1 MSTPTTAAGNVAGV
15 NDYWL
20 ARRDQL
26 FLASCISLIVT
37 AMSFAIRGDIMSS
50 LHDQFHLSN
59 GEMGSIAQMAFLGFT
74 GAMIVGGP
82 LADVLGLGRLLTL
95 AFIGH
100 ILGIFITIFASGFQM
115 LFLGTLLMGLG
126 NGFVEAACNP
136 LLATLYPDQ
145 KIRRLNL
152 FHAWFPGGIV
162 IGGVVAYLITKLNF
176 GAHDWQI
183 KMAVMLLPL
192 AVYAFLFMGK
202 KFPQTERVA
211 SGVSTGDMFKEC
223 LRPFFLLFVVCMLM
237 TAVTELGPGQWIP
250 SILTITTGVQGI
262 LFLIWIN
269 GLAAVGRQFAGPIV
283 HRLSPVAL
291 LIGSASFAAVGLFLL
306 STATSAAPAAI
317 AATVFA
323 IGTCFF
329 WPTMLGVVSE
339 RFPRTGSLGLAIM
352 GGAGMLASGYIQPVI
367 GNTYDTVAAQ
377 KAGLTMAQF
386 QAAGGKVA
394 DQFLA
399 AGGSA
404 ALKQVVVLPIVLI
417 VIFALMFVYDKARG
431 GYKQEV
437 LSQDQASAEEIGG
450 AFSPVNQ
457 A

>member
-1 MSTPTTAAGNVAGV
+1 MSTQPAAGNAAGI

-20 ARRDQL
+20 ARRNQL

-37 AMSFAIRGDIMSS
+37 AMSFAIRGDIMSA
-50 LHDQFHLSN
+50 LHDQFHLTN
-59 GEMGSIAQMAFLGFT
+59 EQVGTIALTAFLGFT
-74 GAMIVGGP
+74 GAMIIGGP

-100 ILGIFITIFASGFQM
+100 ICGIFITIFATGYNM
-115 LFLGTLLMGLG
+115 LFLGTLMMGLG

-136 LLATLYPDQ
+136 LLATLFSDQ

-162 IGGVVAYLITKLNF
+162 IGGVIAYLITKLNL
-176 GAHDWQI
+176 GPHDWQI
-183 KMAVMLLPL
+183 KMATMLLPL
-192 AVYAFLFMGK
+192 AIYAFLFMGK

-250 SILTITTGVQGI
+250 SILTVTTGVQGI

-367 GNTYDTVAAQ
+367 GKTYDAVSAE

-386 QAAGGKVA
+386 QAQGGKVA

-399 AGGSA
+399 LGGSA
-404 ALKQVVVLPIVLI
+404 ALKQVVVLPISLI
-417 VIFALMFVYDKARG
+417 VIFLCIFLYDKARG
-431 GYKQEV
+431 GYRQEV
-437 LSQDQASAEEIGG
+437 LGQNQASAEEIGG